1 MGPVAAMGEG
11 YDVAVVGTGVIGLA
25 IAAELLARGV
35 AVAVIGPGG
44 KDCPGQATRA
54 AGAMLSTFSEI
65 EPRHNAQHTAVQTAE
80 RLAAHAM
87 YPTWLERINNDSGAR
102 LHAEPGTW
110 VLAPAGR
117 RGHLE
122 PIAAAARAAGHPA
135 EMHDPAQIPGLNPPA
150 TSAGALWL
158 PTEARIDSA
167 ALMDALT
174 RSVQAHLRCAW
185 HDTWARSV
193 TAGRVIGVDDTE
205 IHAQQVVLTAG
216 TAIPGLLPHGGRP
229 LGVPPILAGRGV
241 SVLLQAPAMAGVE
254 HVVRTPNAAF
264 ACGVHVVPGAEGA
277 LYVGAT
283 NRLTTTPDAYRPAT
297 LGELAVLTGQASALL
312 DPRLDAA
319 GLLTTRVGLRPYTL
333 DHLPVL
339 GRTRE
344 PTLLLA
350 TATYR
355 SGVLLAPR
363 VAALIA
369 DEIMTPGVLDQHPY
383 RTLRPLATPEIT
395 RVLDDG
401 AAADLLEH
409 LLQAGGQLPPGAAGE
424 FTAFAALAL
433 RALLDEESE
442 AGAALRRLW
451 QAAPVAEAVPSL
463 YALARRVQG
472 IR

>member
-1 MGPVAAMGEG
+1 MAAMGDT

-25 IAAELLARGV
+25 VTAELLARDV
-35 AVAVIGPGG
+35 TVAVIGPVGG
-44 KDCPGQATRA
+44 CPGQATRA

-65 EPRHNAQHTAVQTAE
+65 EPQHTAVQTAE

-87 YPTWLERINNDSGAR
+87 YPTWLERITNNSGAR

-122 PIAAAARAAGHPA
+122 RIAAAARAAGHPA
-135 EMHDPAQIPGLNPPA
+135 EVHDPTQIPGLNPAPN
-150 TSAGALWL
+150 SAGALWL
-158 PTEARIDSA
+158 PTEARIDSG

-174 RSVQAHLRCAW
+174 RSVQTHPHCAW
-185 HDTWARSV
+185 HHALARSV
-193 TAGRVIGVDDTE
+193 TSGRVSCVDDTE
-205 IHAQQVVLTAG
+205 VRAEQVVLAAG
-216 TAIPGLLPHGGRP
+216 TSIPGLLPHGGRP
-229 LGVPPILAGRGV
+229 LSVPAILAGRGV
-241 SVLLQAPAMAGVE
+241 SVLLHAPAIPGVE

-264 ACGVHVVPGAEGA
+264 ACGVHVMPGAEGA

-283 NRLTTTPDAYRPAT
+283 NRLTINPDPYRPAT
-297 LGELAVLTGQASALL
+297 LGEVAVLAGEASALL
-312 DPRLDAA
+312 DPRFGAA
-319 GLLTTRVGLRPYTL
+319 GLLTTRTGLRPYTL
-333 DHLPVL
+333 DHLPLL

-355 SGVLLAPR
+355 SGILLAPR
-363 VAALIA
+363 VAVLIA

-383 RTLRPLATPEIT
+383 RTLRPMPTPEINS
-395 RVLDDG
+395 VLENG
-401 AAADLLEH
+401 AADLLEH
-409 LLQAGGQLPPGAAGE
+409 LLQGGGQLPPGAAGE

-442 AGAALRRLW
+442 TGAPLRRLW
-451 QAAPVAEAVPSL
+451 QAAPVAEGIPSL
-463 YALARRVQG
+463 YALARRLEA
-472 IR
+472 IP